1 MCNCGGGRA
10 LPGSKGGP
18 GRGYAVRLASGRTVT
33 YLTEKE
39 AQAAHQAAP
48 GSAAPVPVRS

>member
-39 AQAAHQAAP
+39 ALAAHQAAP